1 MAIEPAFLDPLI
13 NNDGYFPSFLQQN
26 ESEDEILRAL
36 LDAQFAEE
44 LQFEEALKASL
55 ISCQMPSNV
64 PSSTP
69 SKTNMEAILGHK
81 IEPPPRV
88 LEKGEPSLSSCDMCL
103 ERKEKYQII
112 KNESSG
118 LIFCLGCS
126 KTLELLEKEWRS
138 QELSMDTSSR
148 NDTGKSLTVDASNG
162 NPTPKSEAE
171 SVSPG
176 AVEVISLN
184 SAPDEGELGFIES
197 KHVKMAETIAAK
209 QQGPQ
214 NPNPK
219 AWGHTDMD
227 QNQAITSNADSEMAV
242 DRGKGGFRT
251 CPRYFKSTAARSLD
265 RSCEGQISNT
275 RGAGNPMLKC
285 EMGSYE
291 EMAVNQIRKTTED
304 SHQFI
309 WMNNKVAEEQRHL
322 KLLEESNVI
331 MRGRLENAM
340 REIDVLRQKIKLQH
354 EQNKEEMDFQEQF
367 FKDQI
372 KIILEK
378 RDRESPDEEEH
389 ENVHK
394 SNESPWNTE
403 DDKYGVQ
410 ETAMSRVNKEKEKEV
425 AEKGKLAEEQGGQ
438 DEGKEEEEEEVSL
451 GNLYVKLM
459 ENSLETEDPGNVYDS
474 VMEQKRRLRS
484 MRAERQRLLA
494 ALRLKF

>member
-438 DEGKEEEEEEVSL
+438 DEGKEEEE
-451 GNLYVKLM
+451 
-459 ENSLETEDPGNVYDS
+459 
-474 VMEQKRRLRS
+474 KRRLRS

>member
-1 MAIEPAFLDPLI
+1 MAIEPAFFDPFI

-44 LQFEEALKASL
+44 LQFQEALKASL
-55 ISCQMPSNV
+55 ISCQIPSNV

-69 SKTNMEAILGHK
+69 SKTNMEAIS
-81 IEPPPRV
+81 PPRV

-126 KTLELLEKEWRS
+126 KTLELLEKEWCS

-162 NPTPKSEAE
+162 NPTPKTEAE

-176 AVEVISLN
+176 AVKVISLN
-184 SAPDEGELGFIES
+184 SAPDEGELGFNES

-242 DRGKGGFRT
+242 DREKGGFRT

-265 RSCEGQISNT
+265 RSCVGQISNT
-275 RGAGNPMLKC
+275 RGAGNPSR
-285 EMGSYE
+285 SYQ
-291 EMAVNQIRKTTED
+291 EMAVDQIRKTTED

-331 MRGRLENAM
+331 MRERLENAM

-378 RDRESPDEEEH
+378 RDKESLDEEEH
-389 ENVHK
+389 ENVHE

-410 ETAMSRVNKEKEKEV
+410 ETAMSRAMSRAKSRMNKKKEKEV
-425 AEKGKLAEEQGGQ
+425 AEKGKLAEERGGQ
-438 DEGKEEEEEEVSL
+438 DEGKEEEEVSL

-459 ENSLETEDPGNVYDS
+459 ENSLETEDPSNVYDS

-484 MRAERQRLLA
+484 MRAERQRLQA